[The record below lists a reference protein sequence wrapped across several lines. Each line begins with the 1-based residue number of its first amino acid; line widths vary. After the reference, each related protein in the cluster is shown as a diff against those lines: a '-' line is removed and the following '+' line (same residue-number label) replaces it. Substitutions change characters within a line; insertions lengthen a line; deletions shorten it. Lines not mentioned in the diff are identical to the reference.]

1 MRRSQRIV
9 LICGALLPVTVGTT
23 TVVQEA
29 PVEAQTSPANSAALA
44 ELDGALRGGSDK
56 VFGIAPQG
64 NSSGISTV
72 PQLGSALAHPIEV
85 VNIFVGWGESFPT
98 ASVNAIVQAG
108 AVPELTFE
116 PWDYTK
122 GVNQP
127 AFSDS
132 LIASGTYDAYLR
144 KFALGGAA
152 WQGRLLF
159 RYAHEMNGNWYPWAA
174 SVNGNTPASYIAAWR
189 HVHQIFS
196 NAGASNILWVW
207 CPNAGGPT
215 PVASVFPGASYV
227 NVIGM
232 DGYNW
237 GSTSTANGG
246 WRTPS
251 QIFSGLLTLVKSTG
265 PGLPIVI
272 NETGSA
278 EAGGSK
284 ATWLKELFSFVEGQS
299 GLAGVVYSNFGSL
312 WPLTTSSSALAAAK
326 SSLSTY

>member
-1 MRRSQRIV
+1 MRRTQRIV
-9 LICGALLPVTVGTT
+9 LICGVLLPVTLGTIT
-23 TVVQEA
+23 AAHEG
-29 PVEAQTSPANSAALA
+29 PVAAQTSPANSAALA
-44 ELDGALRGGSDK
+44 ELDGALHGSTDK
-56 VFGIAPQG
+56 VFGISPYG

-72 PQLGSALAHPIEV
+72 PQLASSLAHPIEV
-85 VNIFVGWGESFPT
+85 VNIFVGWGETFPT

-116 PWDYTK
+116 PWNYTK
-122 GVNQP
+122 GVSQP
-127 AFSDS
+127 AFADS
-132 LIASGTYDAYLR
+132 VIASGTYDPYLTQL
-144 KFALGGAA
+144 AQGTAA
-152 WQGRLLF
+152 WHGRLLF
-159 RYAHEMNGNWYPWAA
+159 RYAHEMNGTWYPWAA
-174 SVNGNTPASYIAAWR
+174 SVNGNTPATYIAAWR

-196 NAGASNILWVW
+196 NAGASNALWVW
-207 CPNAGGPT
+207 CPNTAGPT

-237 GSTSTANGG
+237 GSTSTTNGG

-251 QIFSGLLTLVKSTG
+251 QIFSGLLMGVKSTG
-265 PGLPIVI
+265 PGLPILI

-284 ATWLKELFSFVEGQS
+284 ATWLQELFSFVEAQP

>member
-1 MRRSQRIV
+1 
-9 LICGALLPVTVGTT
+9 LICGALLPITAGTMT
-23 TVVQEA
+23 IAREA
-29 PVEAQTSPANSAALA
+29 PVAAQTGAANSAALG
-44 ELDGALRGGSDK
+44 ELDGALRGSTDK
-56 VFGIAPQG
+56 VFGISPQG
-64 NSSGISTV
+64 NSNGISSV
-72 PQLGSALAHPIEV
+72 PQLKSALAHPIEV
-85 VNIFVGWGESFPT
+85 VNVFVGWGESFPT
-98 ASVNAIVQAG
+98 TSVNAIVQAG

-116 PWDYTK
+116 PWIYTK

-132 LIASGTYDAYLR
+132 VIASGTYDAYLTH
-144 KFALGGAA
+144 FAQGAA
-152 WQGRLLF
+152 AWHAQLLF

-196 NAGASNILWVW
+196 NAGASNALWVW

-237 GSTSTANGG
+237 GGTSTTNGG

-251 QIFSGLLTLVKSTG
+251 QIFSRLLATVKSLG
-265 PGLPIVI
+265 PGLPILI

-284 ATWLKELFSFVEGQS
+284 ATWLTELFSFVEGQT
-299 GLAGVVYSNFGSL
+299 GLAGVVYSNFGTL
-312 WPLTTSSSALAAAK
+312 WPLTTSSGALAAAK

>member
-1 MRRSQRIV
+1 MATPQSRV
-9 LICGALLPVTVGTT
+9 A
-23 TVVQEA
+23 
-29 PVEAQTSPANSAALA
+29 AQTAAANSAALT
-44 ELDGALRGGSDK
+44 ELHGALHGSSDK
-56 VFGIAPQG
+56 VFGISPQG

-72 PQLGSALAHPIEV
+72 PQLESALAHPIEV
-85 VNIFVGWGESFPT
+85 VNVFVGWGETFPT
-98 ASVNAIVQAG
+98 TSVNAIVQAG
-108 AVPELTFE
+108 AVPELSFE
-116 PWDYTK
+116 PWNYTK

-132 LIASGTYDAYLR
+132 VIASGTYDAYLTQ
-144 KFALGGAA
+144 FAQGVAA
-152 WQGRLLF
+152 WHGELLF

-174 SVNGNTPASYIAAWR
+174 SVNGNTPAAYIAAWR

-196 NAGASNILWVW
+196 NAGATNALWVW

-227 NVIGM
+227 NVVGM

-237 GSTSTANGG
+237 GTTSTTNGG
-246 WRTPS
+246 WRSPS
-251 QIFSGLLTLVKSTG
+251 QIFSGLLSTVRSVG
-265 PGLPIVI
+265 PGLPILL

-284 ATWLKELFSFVEGQS
+284 ATWLNQLFSFVEGQS

-326 SSLSTY
+326 VSLSTY